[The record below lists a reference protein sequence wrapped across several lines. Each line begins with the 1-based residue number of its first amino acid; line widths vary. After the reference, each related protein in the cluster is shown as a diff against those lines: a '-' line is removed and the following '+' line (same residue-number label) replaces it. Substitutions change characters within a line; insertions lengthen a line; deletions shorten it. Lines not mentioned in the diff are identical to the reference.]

1 MPGPARQHPHLAL
14 LRGSRSRP
22 ASVNS
27 KTYTLSPLHSLP
39 APPAW
44 LVDLEA
50 RREWARTGAVLIG
63 ARLLTAGT
71 LPTFEQYCRL
81 YARLVREW
89 ASEKPPTPALL
100 MSFRALSNN
109 LGLFGLPRA
118 PEPGNRFAKFANK

>member
-1 MPGPARQHPHLAL
+1 
-14 LRGSRSRP
+14 
-22 ASVNS
+22 
-27 KTYTLSPLHSLP
+27 
-39 APPAW
+39 
-44 LVDLEA
+44 
-50 RREWARTGAVLIG
+50 VLIG